1 MGSQLF
7 KYFEGTHNNLYEVFM
22 TESNSEHSYEVM
34 VNKTWFLYNYNL
46 TDLYKVLTAL
56 YFL

>member
-1 MGSQLF
+1 
-7 KYFEGTHNNLYEVFM
+7 M